1 VSDVLTYQILRDAID
16 GTGAAFRCVTEYQPA
31 GGPGDKIFPPTYAR
45 AEYATE
51 KRLIQGELI
60 DCVLLDSVQSQAN
73 RMEIALRDSWWAKK
87 IKLPVIEIDF
97 SKSGIPSEIG
107 QNWTITTL
115 DAPHR
120 LADALFRDSVLEDDT
135 PFRTSD
141 YAKRWGAAKPH
152 NATALLELC
161 PTALLFGMW
170 GSPIGPGKD
179 GKFSRLIVSEIIG
192 YRATPGV
199 RTSSRIDPAQI
210 VKAAGPLYKDKNGYW
225 TLQESD
231 AVPNKDGK
239 KVTDD
244 PSDWNHGNI
253 PPNIE
258 KNGGVTIEKA
268 IQTTVLSLLA
278 LRRLRFSVDVK
289 REEFSN
295 SAARTYLAALGILGA
310 TLAREQGCDL
320 RSRCVLVPTQTFKWE
335 MLDKPDSPLREYVVN
350 TKQAQSLYNE
360 AYELAEKLKFKFID
374 KLTLRPSKQLAE
386 LITRSQGIVNVP
398 EDIAEE

>member
-1 VSDVLTYQILRDAID
+1 MSDVLTYQILRDAID

-152 NATALLELC
+152 NATSLLELC

-170 GSPIGPGKD
+170 GSPTGPGVG
-179 GKFSRLIVSEIIG
+179 GKFARLIVSEIIG
-192 YRATPGV
+192 YRAYPGV
-199 RTSSRIDPAQI
+199 KTSSRIDPAQI
-210 VKAAGPLYKDKNGYW
+210 SLQSGPVF
-225 TLQESD
+225 E
-231 AVPNKDGK
+231 DGHGSW
-239 KVTDD
+239 VLENLDGSLALVGGD
-244 PSDWNHGNI
+244 GRPSRVGHGNI
-253 PPNIE
+253 TPTITN
-258 KNGGVTIEKA
+258 NGGVTIERA
-268 IQTTVLSLLA
+268 VQTTVLSLPA
-278 LRRLRFSVDVK
+278 LRRLRFSVDDK

-360 AYELAEKLKFKFID
+360 AYEIAEKLKFKFID

-386 LITRSQGIVNVP
+386 LITRSQGIINVP